1 MQQHCLVLKICNNMA
16 LRWISFYFLGN
27 LLIGQK
33 TFLYIVAV
41 LIVKVCIKSAY
52 AVTDPGIVNF
62 EQSFNY
68 DVNIF
73 SWLDILNKALIHF
86 AYCPVIRNF
95 IFAFCNIVKIACFY
109 GAHIYKFFR
118 NAVYQLA
125 MQNIWMGIYSFHN
138 TLAQCIY
145 NICSL
150 LFLSAANKFD

>member
-1 MQQHCLVLKICNNMA
+1 MG
-16 LRWISFYFLGN
+16 FYFLSN

-73 SWLDILNKALIHF
+73 IRLDILNKALIHF
-86 AYCPVIRNF
+86 AYSPVIRN
-95 IFAFCNIVKIACFY
+95 
-109 GAHIYKFFR
+109 
-118 NAVYQLA
+118 
-125 MQNIWMGIYSFHN
+125 
-138 TLAQCIY
+138 
-145 NICSL
+145 
-150 LFLSAANKFD
+150 